1 MSNLSEARK
10 RANQKFND
18 SVKNISIKI
27 KKDSDL
33 MTQIEDSTIKYKTT
47 QTAFLRSCLLYC
59 LENDID
65 ISAYL

>member
-1 MSNLSEARK
+1 VSNLSEAQK
-10 RANQKFND
+10 RASRKFND
-18 SVKNISIKI
+18 SIKSINIKI

-47 QTAFLRSCLLYC
+47 QTAFLRGCLLYC